1 MGDYF
6 IGKTCQEGDEF
17 DNRVTQGEFG
27 EFLKLVGKDPWDS
40 LKIFNI
46 PEYNCTFVYCDPN
59 QEEGCGADF
68 IGTILRERT
77 SEMSARFAGSI
88 TGVDVP
94 GAISKL
100 EELSGIKFEEIKHD

>member
-6 IGKTCQEGDEF
+6 IGATCQEGNEF
-17 DNRVTQGEFG
+17 DAKLTRGDFYEVLQKAGEDQWG
-27 EFLKLVGKDPWDS
+27 S
-40 LKIFNI
+40 LKIFNM
-46 PEYNCTFVYCDPN
+46 PDYNCTFVYCDPN

-68 IGTILRERT
+68 IETILGERA

-88 TGVDVP
+88 TGKDTD

-100 EELSGIKFEEIKHD
+100 EELSGIKFEEIKHE